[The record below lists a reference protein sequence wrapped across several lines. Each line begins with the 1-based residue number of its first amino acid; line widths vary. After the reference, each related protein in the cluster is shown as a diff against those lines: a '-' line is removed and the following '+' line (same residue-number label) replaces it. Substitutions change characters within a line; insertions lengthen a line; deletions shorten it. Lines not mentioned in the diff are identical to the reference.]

1 MQRLF
6 VSAVM
11 MVFVLF
17 LGTAVVQKDISA
29 APVMYDDLISSA
41 KEHISAGQTTL
52 AEKELDSAF
61 ESADLAKDADA
72 LEQIGDL
79 YLNIDMSLRSKAE
92 NAWRRAGFWRSQGY

>member
-6 VSAVM
+6 VLAVSIIL
-11 MVFVLF
+11 VLSFV
-17 LGTAVVQKDISA
+17 TAFTQKNIDA
-29 APVMYDDLISSA
+29 ASVMHDDLIASA

-52 AEKELDSAF
+52 AEKELDNAF

-92 NAWRRAGFWRSQGY
+92 NAWRRAGYWRSQGY